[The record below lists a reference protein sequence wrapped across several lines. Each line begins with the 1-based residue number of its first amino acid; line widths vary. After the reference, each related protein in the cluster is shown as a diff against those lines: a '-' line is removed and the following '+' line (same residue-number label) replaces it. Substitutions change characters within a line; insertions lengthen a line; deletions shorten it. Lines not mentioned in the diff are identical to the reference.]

1 MINPSPEQ
9 VAVLSEIV
17 NMGVGQAASAL
28 SDMVDEEVLLSVP
41 HLEFLAAH
49 EMESHM
55 TQTIETQVDK
65 EVVILKQGFAGACTG
80 QSMLIFPEEKSLNLV
95 RAALP
100 DDVPLETLSEL
111 EEDSLEEIGNVIL
124 SYFVAS
130 IAEAWEKEFD
140 CGLTTCHHGS
150 IDKIFDASPDQ
161 FLLAL
166 NVDFSLAS
174 QQING
179 NLLFLLDM
187 SHFSDLLDKLELMMQ
202 AEL

>member
-1 MINPSPEQ
+1 MISPSSEQ
-9 VAVLSEIV
+9 IAVLSEIV

-41 HLEFLAAH
+41 HLEFLASD
-49 EMESHM
+49 EMKSQMNQRLNTPIDE
-55 TQTIETQVDK
+55 D
-65 EVVILKQGFAGACTG
+65 VVILKQGFAGACSG

-130 IAEAWEKEFD
+130 IAEAWDKEFD

-150 IDKIFDASPDQ
+150 LDGVIDSAPNQ
-161 FLLAL
+161 LLLAL

-174 QQING
+174 QKING

-187 SHFSDLLDKLELMMQ
+187 SHFSDLLEKLELMLQ

>member
-1 MINPSPEQ
+1 M
-9 VAVLSEIV
+9 
-17 NMGVGQAASAL
+17 
-28 SDMVDEEVLLSVP
+28 
-41 HLEFLAAH
+41 FL
-49 EMESHM
+49 
-55 TQTIETQVDK
+55 
-65 EVVILKQGFAGACTG
+65 G
-80 QSMLIFPEEKSLNLV
+80 N
-95 RAALP
+95 
-100 DDVPLETLSEL
+100 LSEL

-150 IDKIFDASPDQ
+150 IDTILDAHPTT
-161 FLLAL
+161 LLAL

-187 SHFSDLLDKLELMMQ
+187 SHFSTFWISLAMMQ